1 MCNVGL
7 LNWERIQTNALEEIF
22 CELYPT
28 PIFKPAYEVVVDAI
42 REVDDVGIVLYEP
55 TFHGQAWHGD
65 WLGSGFTEVPG
76 GPEYKNRSAFSFHM
90 YCWTM
95 EFIAPNVSD
104 EEK

>member
-1 MCNVGL
+1 MPGNTITEPTQKRF
-7 LNWERIQTNALEEIF
+7 NRNSIQR
-22 CELYPT
+22 
-28 PIFKPAYEVVVDAI
+28 FKPAYEVVVDAI

-95 EFIAPNVSD
+95 KFIDPNASD